1 MRVSIPF
8 HHSTEAQP
16 GDRGRGLGEAQ
27 ADRIASNLSTY
38 ARLFEVTA
46 GLTDADVRRFGAEA
60 FDRIGEFAPELAEE
74 IEGIAQGSGQSAEQ
88 IAALNARTELL
99 AASGRECSV
108 IACMGTLTR
117 SGEPIGVQTWDW
129 HDELSDGWMHWRID
143 HQDGRRIETMTE
155 AGIVAKLGVSSSGV
169 GLLMNILGHVQDGP
183 PLGVPVHVLNRAVL
197 DRSANGVDA
206 ITMLANAPM
215 SASSAVTIVAPDGDG
230 GVVCTVELS
239 PAGPGF
245 VMPDMRGVLVHTN
258 HFLEEPGRSGDSALR
273 EAPNTV
279 LRLDHARR
287 SMARIP
293 EGDVEPDRILA
304 TMDSHRGGGPGGICC
319 HPSADAPFGDRWR
332 TLVTVIVEPAQQ
344 RMTLRRNGP
353 CGHERLEPVAAGAAA
368 R

>member
-1 MRVSIPF
+1 MDIPF

-16 GDRGRGLGEAQ
+16 GDRGHALGAAQ
-27 ADRIASNLSTY
+27 ADRIASNWAIY

-46 GLTDADVRRFGAEA
+46 GLSEDDTRRFGAEA
-60 FDRIGEFAPELAEE
+60 FDRIGGFAPELAEE
-74 IEGIAQGSGQSAEQ
+74 IEGIARGSGRATEE

-99 AASGRECSV
+99 AAGGHECSV
-108 IACMGTLTR
+108 IACMGTVTR
-117 SGEPIGVQTWDW
+117 SGDPIGVQTWDW
-129 HDELSDGWMHWRID
+129 HDELADGWMHWRID
-143 HQDGRRIETMTE
+143 HADGRRVDTMTE
-155 AGIVAKLGVSSSGV
+155 AGIVAKLGVSSAGV
-169 GLLMNILGHVQDGP
+169 GLLMNILGHAQDGP

-197 DRSANGVDA
+197 DRSTNGVDA

-215 SASSAVTIVAPDGDG
+215 SASSSVTIVAPDGDG

-245 VMPDMRGVLVHTN
+245 VTPDLRGVLVHTN
-258 HFLEEPGRSGDSALR
+258 HFLEQPGRSGDTAVR

-279 LRLDHARR
+279 LRLDHAHR

-293 EGDVEPDRILA
+293 DGEVDAEAILA
-304 TMDSHRGGGPGGICC
+304 AMDSHRGGGPGGICC
-319 HPSADAPFGDRWR
+319 HPAAGAPFGDRWR
-332 TLVTVIVEPAQQ
+332 TLATVIVEPAGA

-353 CGHERLEPVAAGAAA
+353 CGHERLPQFAAGAAA